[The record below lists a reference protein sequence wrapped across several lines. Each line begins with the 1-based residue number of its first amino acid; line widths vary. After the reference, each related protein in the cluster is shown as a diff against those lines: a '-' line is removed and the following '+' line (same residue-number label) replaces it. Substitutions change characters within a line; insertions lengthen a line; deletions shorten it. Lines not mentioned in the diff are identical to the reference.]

1 MVFYGDMIAKI
12 NAYGLSNKIFS
23 GLIGKLIG
31 IRAKFVLS
39 ISNQILIS
47 YYMILTL
54 DQNGHPINMFKILFK
69 SEKLK
74 LCLGLA

>member
-23 GLIGKLIG
+23 GVIGKLIG

-39 ISNQILIS
+39 ISNQIPIL
-47 YYMILTL
+47 YYMILIL
-54 DQNGHPINMFKILFK
+54 DQNGHLINMFQILFK
-69 SEKLK
+69 ADKLNF
-74 LCLGLA
+74 CLA